1 METLTIQ
8 QVCCPNCGSPAE
20 RQYFPNNQV
29 TQTSCPTC
37 DYLMV
42 SCVQTGQVLESYAPG
57 ITIRSH

>member
-1 METLTIQ
+1 MLIKQ
-8 QVCCPNCGSPAE
+8 KVCCPNCGSPAE
-20 RQYFPNNQV
+20 REYFPNNQV

-57 ITIRSH
+57 ITVTSR